1 MNRETCRKDI
11 PYPSVSNESVPSLI
25 NNLVSAL
32 YGTNVTKT
40 VVNRQ
45 VVWNIPCDPNNT
57 AQISGL
63 PRNEGE
69 GLLCYLIRAFSNTL
83 VAPVTLDGV
92 QTLTNKTLTAPV
104 INNPSV
110 FNLVSTGSVTLPN
123 GSIIPTYLSL
133 GAPSWNSSGMLTTT
147 GLTVTGDV
155 VLPQNS
161 ISSGVIADGAIT
173 NADINNSAGIANS
186 KLAGLPTSA
195 NTINTIVLRDGSGNF
210 SANIITANLIG
221 ISSNATNLQGGQTGS
236 IPYQSAT
243 NTTVF
248 LPANTPTGS
257 VLRATN
263 NGAPSWGTD
272 HLGTST
278 NNNASAGFVGE
289 YVVNQ
294 VTTNV
299 AVTQNVVTNI
309 TVITLTAG
317 DWDVS
322 GSVMLTYTTT
332 NGTNFTL
339 QGGISTTSL
348 TLGAQDTYAQIMV
361 QASNASTQTQSFATP
376 AVRLSLSAT
385 TAVFLVGFANGG
397 LSSINGKGT
406 IRARRMR

>member
-1 MNRETCRKDI
+1 MSNETCRKDI
-11 PYPSVSNESVPSLI
+11 PYPSVSGESVPSLI

-32 YGTNVTKT
+32 YGTNVTKS

-57 AQISGL
+57 SQISGL
-63 PRNEGE
+63 PRNPGE
-69 GLLCYLIRAFSNTL
+69 GLLCYLIRAFNNNL
-83 VAPVTLDGV
+83 VAPVTLNGV

-110 FNLVSTGSVTLPN
+110 FNLVATGSVTLPN
-123 GSIIPTYLSL
+123 GSIIPSFLSI

-161 ISSGVIADGAIT
+161 ISAGVIADGSIM

-186 KLAGLPTSA
+186 KLAGNPTSS
-195 NTINTIVLRDGSGNF
+195 NTSNAIVLRDASGNF
-210 SANIITANLIG
+210 SANIITSNLTG
-221 ISSNATNLQGGQTGS
+221 IASHATNLQGGQAGS
-236 IPYQSAT
+236 IPYQSST
-243 NTTVF
+243 NTTA
-248 LPANTPTGS
+248 LLANSATTGTI
-257 VLRATN
+257 LTATAE
-263 NGAPSWGTD
+263 GAPAWATD
-272 HLGTST
+272 HRGTST
-278 NNNASAGFVGE
+278 NNNATAGFVGE

-299 AVTQNVVTNI
+299 AVTQNIVKDI
-309 TVITLTAG
+309 TSITLSAG

-322 GSVMLTYTTT
+322 GSVMLSYTTT
-332 NGTNFTL
+332 NSTNFTL
-339 QGGISTTSL
+339 QGGINTTSA
-348 TLGAQDTYAQIMV
+348 TLGAQDTYSQIMV
-361 QASNASTQTQSFATP
+361 HAGNTGSLTQSFATP
-376 AVRLSLSAT
+376 VVRLSLAAT
-385 TAVFLVGFANGG
+385 TTVFLVGFANGG